1 MLGGE
6 EEIRKLTQWRRFVSL
21 QQQQICHIYRTIN
34 IKKVIINEKK
44 KNGKEKRTTKYIF
57 MYLLYMCK
65 LTHANKIIK
74 IWEIAVYRFVE
85 S

>member
-1 MLGGE
+1 M
-6 EEIRKLTQWRRFVSL
+6 K
-21 QQQQICHIYRTIN
+21 
-34 IKKVIINEKK
+34 KK